1 MELDRA
7 SLLAVLQR
15 LDKPGDLVTAA
26 LASPVIAHLARAPLL
41 WTRFLSEHYGLHL
54 EGPGLSSVDLQAV
67 FARMAAARSTTKPS
81 ALRFLAAY
89 TDGGTDGGEDELHYW
104 AE

>member
-1 MELDRA
+1 MQA
-7 SLLAVLQR
+7 GYLLPVARQVALRFIAV
-15 LDKPGDLVTAA
+15 A
-26 LASPVIAHLARAPLL
+26 LPSPHPQ
-41 WTRFLSEHYGLHL
+41 